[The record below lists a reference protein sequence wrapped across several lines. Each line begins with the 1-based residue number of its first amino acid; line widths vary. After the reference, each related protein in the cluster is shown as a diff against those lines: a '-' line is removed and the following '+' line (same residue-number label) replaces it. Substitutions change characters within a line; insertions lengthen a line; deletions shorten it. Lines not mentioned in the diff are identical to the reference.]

1 MPDIQSVD
9 ITNISTPAFVQ
20 RISEGD
26 SSRTPKA
33 PIQSHPI
40 RGTQVH
46 GASFVFTNATDIPSG
61 GGEWIIKVPVMPVPQ
76 HVSLSGAGAQPEQE
90 PQPIDLIASDRV
102 KLLAKKYE
110 AGATSEDLARL
121 EILTNRLQ
129 KLMPRTTAEDIADVE
144 ESADRIAMLVQQ
156 VDSLSSEYDL

>member
-1 MPDIQSVD
+1 
-9 ITNISTPAFVQ
+9 
-20 RISEGD
+20 
-26 SSRTPKA
+26 
-33 PIQSHPI
+33 
-40 RGTQVH
+40 
-46 GASFVFTNATDIPSG
+46 
-61 GGEWIIKVPVMPVPQ
+61 MPVPQ